1 MAAARALL
9 LRRSGVALAGAAVVG
24 VVAAPLPEPQLHTR
38 RRLSLSCHA
47 GRVRVTLLGVHHASG
62 TSLDEVRDAVCRAI
76 SSGRFAARRGVGR
89 RDACRSARFERGAGG
104 LPAGGGAEG
113 RRAHRAAGAL
123 RAAARACAAG
133 RQARAPGADR
143 ALARAAREHRLQY
156 LHGGEMGLAAN
167 LAEGA
172 RVRVVCIDSPLVTK
186 AERYRAAEEE
196 DATTLLRALVAHVGH
211 VCELRLCA
219 LARGGAL
226 HLDDHLAALRR
237 FKPATYRAQAE
248 ERNAHMVAQ
257 LCALLGS
264 LGAACGSAADR
275 EARDEPTEVLVLCGA
290 AHLPGLHA
298 LLSREGWCIQILGIQ
313 ILKLSSESCLCPW
326 CLREP
331 RAVMYYF

>member
-9 LRRSGVALAGAAVVG
+9 LRGRGVALAGAAVVG
-24 VVAAPLPEPQLHTR
+24 VVAAPLPEPQLPTR

-76 SSGRFAARRGVGR
+76 SSGRFAALAVESDDEALAVQRASSAALAGFSPEVVR
-89 RDACRSARFERGAGG
+89 RDGVRTV
-104 LPAGGGAEG
+104 
-113 RRAHRAAGAL
+113 
-123 RAAARACAAG
+123 
-133 RQARAPGADR
+133 QR
-143 ALARAAREHRLQY
+143 ALFELPHVRAQLGARLERPEQIALSQELRESIASGY

-172 RVRVVCIDSPLVTK
+172 RVRVVCIDSPLVAK

-196 DATTLLRALVAHVGH
+196 DAPTLWRALVAHVGH

-237 FKPATYRAQAE
+237 FKPATYRAQVE
-248 ERNAHMVAQ
+248 ERDAHMVAQ
-257 LCALLGS
+257 LGALLGS
-264 LGAACGSAADR
+264 LGVAHGMAATC
-275 EARDEPTEVLVLCGA
+275 EACDEPAEVLVLCGA

-298 LLSREGWCIQILGIQ
+298 LLSREGWC
-313 ILKLSSESCLCPW
+313 
-326 CLREP
+326 
-331 RAVMYYF
+331 